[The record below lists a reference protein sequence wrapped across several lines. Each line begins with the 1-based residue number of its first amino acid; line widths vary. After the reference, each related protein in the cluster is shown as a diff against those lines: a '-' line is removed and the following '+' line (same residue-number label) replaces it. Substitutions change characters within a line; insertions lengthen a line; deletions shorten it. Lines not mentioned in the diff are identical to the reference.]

1 MPSVAGRKA
10 LGEDRVGGAVAL
22 EDPVGHEPIRRAL
35 GLHLLGRLAEGQ
47 RFGLGEDVGQ
57 EHVVVPAQGVERLD
71 EGDEVTGNEPGSLM
85 DQLVEGVLAVG
96 PRLAPVDGAGL
107 VSRPRS
113 RPG

>member
-1 MPSVAGRKA
+1 MPSVVRRQA

-22 EDPVGHEPIRRAL
+22 EDAVGHEPIRRAL

-47 RFGLGEDVGQ
+47 RLGLGKDVGQ
-57 EHVVVPAQGVERLD
+57 EDVVVPAQGVERLG
-71 EGDEVTGNEPGSLM
+71 EGDEVTGNEPGALM

-107 VSRPRS
+107 VGDLGS